1 MKQAV
6 IIGAGSIGRGFLGQ
20 ILTEGGYAVTFL
32 DVNSELVEQLN
43 RRGSYPLEIV
53 STNRIERRFIG
64 PVCAVNGNDR
74 EASARAIADC
84 DLCVTCVGAKAI
96 PYIIPNLAAGVKLRF
111 ADGGTA
117 LNLLICENLM
127 DADVYIR
134 SLLETHL
141 TVEELDTVGLVETS
155 VGRMVPLPDKNA
167 ADPLLVRAEA
177 YPVLPYDRDA
187 CIGEL
192 PKAQGLIPVPL
203 CDRAKA
209 LYPQHGARRLRL
221 PRHETWIRDHRGRHR
236 RSGDSVDGA
245 GGDDGICFCTF
256 QTLRQTT

>member
-141 TVEELDTVGLVETS
+141 TVEELDAVGLVETS

-236 RSGDSVDGA
+236 RS
-245 GGDDGICFCTF
+245 
-256 QTLRQTT
+256 